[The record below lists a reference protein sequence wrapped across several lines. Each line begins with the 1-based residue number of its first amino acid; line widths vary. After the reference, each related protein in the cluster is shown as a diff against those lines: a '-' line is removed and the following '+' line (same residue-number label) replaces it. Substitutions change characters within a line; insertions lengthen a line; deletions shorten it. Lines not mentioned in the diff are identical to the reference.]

1 MTSMSPAAEVVQR
14 RHRAV
19 IGVDTHKYIHVAVAL
34 DEFGGVID
42 AQRFAA
48 DRAGYTQLI
57 DWALG
62 LGRKLTFGI
71 EGTGSYGAGL
81 TAAVRRRDIGVIEV
95 LRTDRR
101 DRRLRGKNDTL
112 DAENAAR
119 AVLGGQATA
128 VPKSNDGVVE
138 MLRQIKVAKD
148 IAVKARTAAMISL
161 KAVVVNAPPE
171 LRETLQPLSKMA
183 LLDRCAGLRPGPVT
197 TVAAATKHTLRAIAR
212 RWQQLNEEIK
222 AHEVLL
228 AELTGQLV
236 PQLVAAFGIGAD
248 TAAELLIVAGDNIDR
263 VRSEAAWARL
273 CGVAPVPASSGLTT
287 RHRLNRGGHRQAN
300 AALYRAVIVRMQHH
314 EPTRAYVT
322 RRTREGKTKAE
333 IIRCLK
339 RLLARETWALLR
351 PLRTPSR
358 TAPTPA

>member
-1 MTSMSPAAEVVQR
+1 VTSMVPVPEVVQR
-14 RHRAV
+14 RHRVV
-19 IGVDTHKYIHVAVAL
+19 IGVDTHKYVHVAVAL

-48 DRAGYTQLI
+48 DRAGYALLI

-62 LGRKLTFGI
+62 LGRKLTFAI

-101 DRRLRGKNDTL
+101 DRRLRGKNDTI

-119 AVLGGQATA
+119 AVLGGHATA
-128 VPKSNDGVVE
+128 VPKAGDGVVE

-148 IAVKARTAAMISL
+148 VAVKARTAAMISL
-161 KAVVVNAPPE
+161 KAVIVNAPPE
-171 LRETLQPLSKMA
+171 LREALQPLSKMA
-183 LLDRCAGLRPGPVT
+183 LIERCVGLRPGPVT
-197 TVAAATKHTLRAIAR
+197 TVAAATKHMRSIAR
-212 RWQQLNEEIK
+212 RWQQLNTEIK
-222 AHEVLL
+222 THEALL
-228 AELTGQLV
+228 TQLTGQLV
-236 PQLVAAFGIGAD
+236 PQLVAAFGVGPD

-273 CGVAPVPASSGLTT
+273 CGVAPLPASSGLTK

-314 EPTRAYVT
+314 EPTRTYVA
-322 RRTREGKTKAE
+322 RRTLEGKSKAE

-351 PLRTPSR
+351 PLRTASR
-358 TAPTPA
+358 TAPASP